1 MPYKTLS
8 VEKRNK
14 GVAWVI
20 VDNPPA
26 NAIGTELM
34 DELGAVADELEADE
48 SVRVIVVTSN
58 HPKTFLAGADLQ
70 GLMQGGDE
78 LAADENPIA
87 TQSKKMQACFRSEEH
102 TSELQSRGHLVCRLL
117 LEKKKRT

>member
-14 GVAWVI
+14 GVAWI
-20 VDNPPA
+20 MVDNPPA

-34 DELGAVADELEADE
+34 DELVAVADELAVDE

-87 TQSKKMQACFRSEEH
+87 TQSKKMQACFQIGRASCREREE
-102 TSELQSRGHLVCRLL
+102 RAD
-117 LEKKKRT
+117 